1 MAFACQYLCDTKLA
15 EYAVEMIQ
23 ICVKKGDL
31 NGLLLTGATQD
42 GIGLLQSYLDWTED
56 VQTVALISVK
66 FLGKDLIND
75 NLVQYWISRYALTMT
90 NENICNVIWFL
101 CY

>member
-1 MAFACQYLCDTKLA
+1 MA
-15 EYAVEMIQ
+15 EYVAEMIQ
-23 ICVKKGDL
+23 TCVELGDL

-42 GIGLLQSYLDWTED
+42 GIGLLQSYLDWTDD

-75 NLVQYWISRYALTMT
+75 NLVQFWISRY
-90 NENICNVIWFL
+90 
-101 CY
+101 